1 MTVGSLFSGIG
12 GFEKG
17 FEDAGFRT
25 IWQCE
30 QDDFCTQVL
39 NKHWPNVPVFRDVRE
54 LYTEGGESPEKP
66 DVITAGFPCTD
77 ISLAG
82 KGAGLEGEKSRLWW
96 EAYRITR
103 LVRPRYLVL
112 ENVPALVGRGLPAIL
127 GALSEIGYDVE
138 WEIVSAAALGAPHL
152 RERIFI
158 VAYPTGMGR
167 QARCE
172 EARRKAGDGAI
183 GSPEGAPVADSQ
195 LKHRR
200 ANDPRR
206 CRDGWE
212 DDQEAGRH
220 QGAVEFKGCRQNVA
234 DTNEERCNGAGAGPK
249 QAGWRKPADGS
260 RQEGTYWTTQPRVRP
275 LASGIPRRM
284 ERIRAFGNAI
294 VPQVAEYVGR
304 LVMQHASQ
312 QQPSTP

>member
-39 NKHWPNVPVFRDVRE
+39 NKHWPDVPVFRDVRE

-66 DVITAGFPCTD
+66 DVLIGGFPCQD

-82 KGAGLEGEKSRLWW
+82 KGAGLEGKRSGLWW
-96 EAYRITR
+96 EFYRIIGE
-103 LVRPRYLVL
+103 VRPRYAVL
-112 ENVPALVGRGLPAIL
+112 ENVAALVNRGLPAIC
-127 GALSEIGYDVE
+127 GALSEIGYDAE

-152 RERIFI
+152 RERLFL
-158 VAYPTGMGR
+158 VAYPNGERCEKLNFSASGTTARQCAGGSDASNVAYSSGMGR

-172 EARRKAGDGAI
+172 EARRKAGDGSV
-183 GSPEGAPVADSQ
+183 GSSESAPMADAKS
-195 LKHRR
+195 K
-200 ANDPRR
+200 R
-206 CRDGWE
+206 CRKARE
-212 DDQEAGRH
+212 DRPDQQEEWAPGGGEA
-220 QGAVEFKGCRQNVA
+220 
-234 DTNEERCNGAGAGPK
+234 
-249 QAGWRKPADGS
+249 
-260 RQEGTYWTTQPRVRP
+260 GTYWTTQPRVCP
-275 LASGIPRRM
+275 LASRIPRRVD
-284 ERIRAFGNAI
+284 RIRAYGNAI

-312 QQPSTP
+312 QQPKTP